1 MDIQTRKS
9 ILWDAFE
16 ELKTRW
22 GADEK
27 FLEKVEEEELTIDG
41 LPESK
46 VRDLLELREKYQL
59 DELEFL
65 FIVGT
70 AVGLYQGQKQVK
82 EILLRRMSALNEF
95 VSSSSGESCDEV
107 RVQDSLLRRQL
118 SRKPVSA

>member
-1 MDIQTRKS
+1 M
-9 ILWDAFE
+9 
-16 ELKTRW
+16 
-22 GADEK
+22 
-27 FLEKVEEEELTIDG
+27 
-41 LPESK
+41 PESK

-95 VSSSSGESCDEV
+95 VSSLIGRE
-107 RVQDSLLRRQL
+107 L
-118 SRKPVSA
+118 

>member
-95 VSSSSGESCDEV
+95 VSSLIGRE
-107 RVQDSLLRRQL
+107 L
-118 SRKPVSA
+118 

>member
-22 GADEK
+22 GMDEE
-27 FLEKVEEEELTIDG
+27 FLEKADEEELTVDG

-46 VRDLLELREKYQL
+46 VKDLLELREKYQL

-95 VSSSSGESCDEV
+95 VSSLIGRE
-107 RVQDSLLRRQL
+107 L
-118 SRKPVSA
+118 

>member
-22 GADEK
+22 EVDER
-27 FLEKVEEEELTIDG
+27 FLEKVDEEELTVDG

-46 VRDLLELREKYQL
+46 VRDLIELREKYQL

-65 FIVGT
+65 FIVGA

-82 EILLRRMSALNEF
+82 DILMRRMSVLNEF
-95 VSSSSGESCDEV
+95 ISSLIGRE
-107 RVQDSLLRRQL
+107 L
-118 SRKPVSA
+118 